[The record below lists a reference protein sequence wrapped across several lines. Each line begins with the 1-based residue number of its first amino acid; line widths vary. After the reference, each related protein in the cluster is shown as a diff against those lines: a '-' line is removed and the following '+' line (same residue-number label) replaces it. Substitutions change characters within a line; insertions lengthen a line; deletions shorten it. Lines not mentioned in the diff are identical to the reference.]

1 MARTTLAAVLLLIL
15 TSGCSGQLDGGQA
28 NGSDPSGPGAGLDGT
43 DPGLT
48 PGEPGGG
55 QAGDGA
61 MGPDEQPWMPPSDG
75 SAFTGPIVAG
85 PAASTRFSRLTHAQW
100 ERSVRDLLGLT
111 QSLGLASSF
120 VGEPLLSTFD
130 NNGGVLSVSADL
142 WLDYQRAAETVGSM
156 VANDPQI
163 IARILPQRPA
173 DADESARAFIEAFG
187 LHAYRRP
194 LSEGEVTRLLELWNQ
209 GPELVGNADPFLSG
223 VELVVS
229 FMLQSPHFLYRTEL
243 SDQVVDGRIPLNG
256 YEIASRLSYGLTG
269 SMPDAALFTAAAAG
283 TLLTRD
289 ELMAQAARLLAT
301 PGATEAIGDFHAQLL
316 NMREY
321 QNVHKD
327 DARFGEG
334 IGAELFQ
341 EGVRFAEQTVLGPNG
356 TLSELLTAP
365 YTYGNSHIAALY
377 GDDASGAVPGD
388 VDSWQRIDLDPSRRA
403 GLLTQMGFLTSNA
416 EGITPNSIIRGVH
429 ISRRVL
435 CVELPPPPNMIPP
448 LPELSADQTNR
459 QRVELLTGDQACSGC
474 HGVLINPLG
483 FALEHYDGVGQ
494 YRDSDNGQPVDASA
508 SYSIDGQTVSYDGAV
523 QFAQTLA
530 QSNQAHECYARRWA
544 EYLYGRDFDRTQIS
558 EQNLVLQGGALSHS
572 GARVT
577 DLIAQL
583 VATDAFTSRLPAG
596 ATP

>member
-15 TSGCSGQLDGGQA
+15 GPGCSGQLDGSQPNGNDPAIPGVGQ
-28 NGSDPSGPGAGLDGT
+28 GGTDPNLTPGAGGEQLGPGA
-43 DPGLT
+43 
-48 PGEPGGG
+48 
-55 QAGDGA
+55 
-61 MGPDEQPWMPPSDG
+61 GPDEQPWMPPADG

-85 PAASTRFSRLTHAQW
+85 PAAGTRFARLTHDQW

-111 QSLGLASSF
+111 QSLGLSASF

-130 NNGGVLSVSADL
+130 NNGGVLSVSSDL

-156 VANDPQI
+156 VASDPQI
-163 IARILPQRPA
+163 IARILPQRPT
-173 DADESARAFIEAFG
+173 DASEGARAFIEAFG
-187 LHAYRRP
+187 LRAYRRP
-194 LSEGEVTRLLELWNQ
+194 LSEIEVTRLLELWNQ
-209 GPELVGNADPFLSG
+209 GPELVSSGDAFASG

-256 YEIASRLSYGLTG
+256 YEVASRLSYGLTG
-269 SMPDAALFTAAAAG
+269 SMPDDTLFTAAAAG

-289 ELMAQAARLLAT
+289 DLMAQAARLLAT
-301 PGATEAIGDFHAQLL
+301 PGAVETIGDFHAQLL
-316 NMREY
+316 SMREY
-321 QNVHKD
+321 QNVHKND
-327 DARFGEG
+327 PRFGDG

-341 EGVRFAEQTVLGPNG
+341 EGKSFSEQTVLGPNG
-356 TLSELLTAP
+356 TLRELLTAP

-377 GDDASGAVPGD
+377 GDDAIGAVPAD
-388 VDSWQRIDLDPSRRA
+388 TDSWQRIDLEPTRRA

-416 EGITPNSIIRGVH
+416 EGTTPNSIIRGVH

-448 LPELSADQTNR
+448 LPELSPDQTNR
-459 QRVELLTGDQACSGC
+459 QRVELLTGDQACASC

-494 YRDSDNGQPVDASA
+494 YRDTDNGQPVDASA

-523 QFAQTLA
+523 QFAQTIA
-530 QSNQAHECYARRWA
+530 QSNQAHECYAQRWA
-544 EYLYGRDFDRTQIS
+544 EYLYGRDFDRTQVS
-558 EQNLVLQGGALSHS
+558 EQNLVLQGGALSHG

-583 VATDAFTSRLPAG
+583 VATDAFTSRLP
-596 ATP
+596 